1 MQTSQLSRPPIHL
14 KGPRERISRPVSPSP
29 NSIILP
35 ETPPL
40 NIKKVN
46 PSHQPNS
53 LVSPPNSSPRRPA
66 PALTLSIPGS
76 RSRPT
81 TPKPR
86 IQIDIPLPSNNHSA
100 DEDPYRYYGGGPTN
114 VISSGGSADETT
126 IRPAPTTRPVIT
138 IAMPSKQDEP
148 IETIRHAI
156 DNMRPTDDEVDTIP
170 QEALLSNPWS
180 DEFLEE
186 ICRLGEGAS
195 GAVHK
200 VKDKRTGKIMARKTI
215 TTREAPM
222 KQLERELLIMSSTN
236 HINIIQF
243 YGAYM
248 SPSSSDVKIL
258 MDFSE
263 GGSLETVSRRIK
275 KRNAVV
281 GEKIAGR
288 LAEGILQGLA
298 YLHAK
303 KTIHR
308 DIKPSNI
315 LLSSRGI
322 VKLCDFGVS
331 GILNGSMAST
341 FTGTSFYMAPERIC
355 GHDYTI
361 RSDVWSTG
369 ISLLELVQNR
379 FPFPNDIPLIELMM
393 YITTSEPPQ
402 LEDGGGIVWSADMK
416 DFIKQTLTVDALSRP
431 TPKDMLSHPWIVD
444 NMKQE
449 VNMAKWLRQ
458 VWEWKKPKEESRS
471 RPGTANGHSR
481 PPSSDSA
488 SPKAEDP

>member
-1 MQTSQLSRPPIHL
+1 M
-14 KGPRERISRPVSPSP
+14 
-29 NSIILP
+29 ILP

-46 PSHQPNS
+46 PSH
-53 LVSPPNSSPRRPA
+53 PPNSSSVSPPSSSPRKSPA
-66 PALTLSIPGS
+66 PVLTLSIPTP
-76 RSRPT
+76 RSRPV

-86 IQIDIPLPSNNHSA
+86 IQINIPTNHSA
-100 DEDPYRYYGGGPTN
+100 DDDSYRYYGGGPTT
-114 VISSGGSADETT
+114 VVSSGGSADETT
-126 IRPAPTTRPVIT
+126 IRPVRTARPLIT

-148 IETIRHAI
+148 LETIRHAI
-156 DNMRPTDDEVDTIP
+156 DSMRVTDDEVDSVA
-170 QEALLSNPWS
+170 QEAVFS
-180 DEFLEE
+180 DDVLEE
-186 ICRLGEGAS
+186 ICRLGEGAG

-200 VKDKRTGKIMARKTI
+200 VKDKRTNKIMARKTI

-222 KQLERELLIMSSTN
+222 KQLERELSIMSSTK
-236 HINIIQF
+236 HINIIEF
-243 YGAYM
+243 HGAYM
-248 SPSSSDVKIL
+248 SPSSSEVKIL
-258 MDFSE
+258 MDFCE
-263 GGSLETVSRRIK
+263 GGSLESVSKQIK
-275 KRNAVV
+275 ERNGIV

-298 YLHAK
+298 YLHTK

-331 GILNGSMAST
+331 GKLDGSMAYT
-341 FTGTSFYMAPERIC
+341 FTGTSFYMALSNDMVVSKPERIC
-355 GHDYTI
+355 GHEYTI

-379 FPFPNDIPLIELMM
+379 FPFPNDLPPIELMM
-393 YITTSEPPQ
+393 YITTGEPPQ
-402 LEDGGGIVWSADMK
+402 LENEGDIIWSADMK
-416 DFIKQTLTVDALSRP
+416 DFIKQTLIVDALTRP
-431 TPKDMLSHPWIVD
+431 TPKDMLSHPWIVE

-449 VNMAKWLRQ
+449 VNTAKWVRQ
-458 VWEWKKPKEESRS
+458 VWDWKKPRDDASRS

-481 PPSSDSA
+481 PSSSDSA
-488 SPKAEDP
+488 SPKAEDA